1 MRSAKLVDRPLEF
14 RTLTYGGVATQAFV
28 ITNHIRRLKMSDL
41 AKELG
46 SGTLTSE
53 QVDAITHAWLDLRG
67 SIEHFEASSFVV
79 GAGDLEAACKDS
91 VQDLEEA
98 FPFLLE
104 GVDDEEI

>member
-1 MRSAKLVDRPLEF
+1 
-14 RTLTYGGVATQAFV
+14 
-28 ITNHIRRLKMSDL
+28 MSDL

-104 GVDDEEI
+104 GKLKMSNISYDFAIDNIIAVDAPMGTDPDTLIEQCQGEAH

>member
-1 MRSAKLVDRPLEF
+1 
-14 RTLTYGGVATQAFV
+14 
-28 ITNHIRRLKMSDL
+28 MSDL
-41 AKELG
+41 AKEYMLKLNKTLKILG
-46 SGTLTSE
+46 AGALTSE

-91 VQDLEEA
+91 VQELEEA

-104 GVDDEEI
+104 GVEDE